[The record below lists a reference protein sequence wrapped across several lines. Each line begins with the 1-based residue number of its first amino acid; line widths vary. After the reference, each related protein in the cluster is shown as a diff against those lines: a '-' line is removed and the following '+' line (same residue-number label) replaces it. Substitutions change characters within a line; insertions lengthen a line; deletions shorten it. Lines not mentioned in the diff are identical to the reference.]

1 MMQVSTALAFGGSVS
16 FGRFMSESLDWG
28 RWSSFRHN
36 RYLEEVERYSRPG
49 SVAQKKA
56 FFEAHY
62 KKKAALKKAGS
73 LEESVDESSENQE
86 GTAAVAAGSTGEV
99 YGNAD
104 EEFGGMPSHE
114 RPNLVD
120 ENCGLEGDHG
130 MEENR
135 SPEETKDEVF
145 TGFTSVTQ
153 QSDVVED
160 IGNLIKVS
168 EITPLKESF
177 VAELCESWR
186 FSREEAQNL
195 FIKVTKSW
203 SVNFSECSKGVPK
216 PFSTKAPSILEK
228 VRQFEATTSSSK
240 ASHHPLRPRNT
251 SMKPSGNSVSKLS
264 LVTQENGRFGSYCQ
278 DTQRRRQTM
287 GGGPCTKL
295 SEMSRSTWRK
305 LSDSWRRAETAV
317 NRAVAN
323 SAAGRYF
330 KIDARKTSFTNE
342 LRAGTATFLTMAY
355 IISVNSSVLTDSGG
369 PCSVSDCSPPGGP
382 ECKV

>member
-86 GTAAVAAGSTGEV
+86 GTAAMAAGSTGEV

-153 QSDVVED
+153 QSDVVQD
-160 IGNLIKVS
+160 IGNLIKVL

-177 VAELCESWR
+177 VANQVSLGDSAEKKPRISSSKSPNLGRLSR
-186 FSREEAQNL
+186 FATCPAPKLSPTSVKRIPSAVDCAKENKCTPTNNGGRGSTERKRLNA
-195 FIKVTKSW
+195 KSLHR
-203 SVNFSECSKGVPK
+203 SVNFSECSKGVAK

-264 LVTQENGRFGSYCQ
+264 LVTQENGRKKQ
-278 DTQRRRQTM
+278 
-287 GGGPCTKL
+287 
-295 SEMSRSTWRK
+295 
-305 LSDSWRRAETAV
+305 
-317 NRAVAN
+317 
-323 SAAGRYF
+323 
-330 KIDARKTSFTNE
+330 
-342 LRAGTATFLTMAY
+342 
-355 IISVNSSVLTDSGG
+355 
-369 PCSVSDCSPPGGP
+369 
-382 ECKV
+382 KV